1 MDKQKQKQKQ
11 KKKQKQD
18 YNIDINQ
25 IYLEIICNLIRKQNI
40 ELLEKIGEEEI
51 LPIRELLNKYIISKS
66 DVKEILSNL
75 ENT

>member
-11 KKKQKQD
+11 KQD
-18 YNIDINQ
+18 YSIDINQ

>member
-11 KKKQKQD
+11 D
-18 YNIDINQ
+18 NSVDINQ

>member
-1 MDKQKQKQKQ
+1 MEKQKEE
-11 KKKQKQD
+11 D
-18 YNIDINQ
+18 YSININQ

-66 DVKEILSNL
+66 DVSKILNNL

>member
-1 MDKQKQKQKQ
+1 MDKQKQKQ
-11 KKKQKQD
+11 D
-18 YNIDINQ
+18 DSVDINQ

>member
-1 MDKQKQKQKQ
+1 MDKQKQKE
-11 KKKQKQD
+11 KQD
-18 YNIDINQ
+18 YSIDINQ

-66 DVKEILSNL
+66 DVREILSNL

>member
-1 MDKQKQKQKQ
+1 MDKQ
-11 KKKQKQD
+11 D
-18 YNIDINQ
+18 NSVDINQ

-75 ENT
+75 

>member
-11 KKKQKQD
+11 D
-18 YNIDINQ
+18 YSIDINQ

-66 DVKEILSNL
+66 DVREILSNL

>member
-1 MDKQKQKQKQ
+1 MDKQKQKQ
-11 KKKQKQD
+11 D
-18 YNIDINQ
+18 YSIDINQ

-66 DVKEILSNL
+66 DVREILSNL

>member
-11 KKKQKQD
+11 KEKQD
-18 YNIDINQ
+18 YSIDINQ

-66 DVKEILSNL
+66 DVREILSNL

>member
-1 MDKQKQKQKQ
+1 MDKQKQKQKE
-11 KKKQKQD
+11 KQKQD
-18 YNIDINQ
+18 YSIDINQ

-66 DVKEILSNL
+66 DVREILSNL

>member
-1 MDKQKQKQKQ
+1 MDKQKQKQ
-11 KKKQKQD
+11 D
-18 YNIDINQ
+18 YSIDINQ

>member
-11 KKKQKQD
+11 KQD
-18 YNIDINQ
+18 NSVDINQ

-66 DVKEILSNL
+66 DVREILSNL

>member
-11 KKKQKQD
+11 KQD
-18 YNIDINQ
+18 YSIDINQ

-66 DVKEILSNL
+66 DVREILSNL